1 METCWRDTKST
12 EKKDLALVGI
22 WIDRVAQGWLGL
34 VFCSHIH
41 LIRRAHPSSCKL
53 EILRPPNSI
62 GLQTLPHATWQY
74 PPFAS
79 ALPLQKK
86 PRRNPQAGISI
97 AMAR

>member
-1 METCWRDTKST
+1 MAT
-12 EKKDLALVGI
+12 ERKALALAGI
-22 WIDRVAQGWLGL
+22 WIDRAAHGQLGS

-41 LIRRAHPSSCKL
+41 LIRRAHPSSFKL

-62 GLQTLPHATWQY
+62 GLQTLPHATWQC

-79 ALPLQKK
+79 TLPLQKK
-86 PRRNPQAGISI
+86 LRRNLSTAFHPHVGISI